1 MPKIQLLDEST
12 INKIAAGE
20 VIERPSSVVKELV
33 ENSLDAGA
41 TEIIV
46 KIKQAGK
53 KQISVIDNGLGMD
66 KDDLILCIKKHAT
79 SKIRK
84 IEDIYSIF
92 SYGFRGEALAT
103 IAEVSKLEIIS
114 GTRDSDVSYKLTLD
128 APKPN
133 NLTPQTKYLG
143 TTINVYN
150 LFYNIPARQKFLK
163 SDSYELKKIAELIK
177 TISVANY
184 KVRFKFYS
192 EDKLIFDFKVCEDIK
207 KRIKDVFNFD
217 VFESE
222 YKDPVVNAKVY
233 FTNYADVKD
242 LYQEKQIFYVNNR
255 AIINKTMSFAVSKAF
270 ESKIPKGKKPNVFV
284 FLDLN
289 PKVIDVNVH
298 PQKLEI
304 RVKDNNTFFYP
315 IYNALKNKLEEG
327 LKQNLELQKTKIIS
341 LISESKTEYNS
352 KLDLEIPQKNISQKD
367 IKSENQKLFD
377 VVVEEKFR
385 FKVLG
390 QYNKTFILVE
400 DENESLLLID
410 QHVAEER
417 YNYENFLESYS
428 GKNYLEKQILIV
440 PILLE
445 FSAEDLHVL
454 DGLKDKFLEFGL
466 EYTILKNELVLRT
479 TPIVLGRIPDKLEL
493 KEFFIDIIN
502 NLDVNKNKFEDLKN
516 KILISLACKKSV
528 KADTSL
534 SIFEMNKIVDNL
546 FKTKSP
552 YTCPHGRPTIIELNK
567 TEIYRKIG
575 RL

>member
-20 VIERPSSVVKELV
+20 VIERPASVVKELI

-41 TEIIV
+41 TEIII

-53 KQISVIDNGLGMD
+53 KQISVIDNGSGMD
-66 KDDLILCIKKHAT
+66 KDDLYLCIKKHAT

-103 IAEVSKLEIIS
+103 ISEVSKIEIIS
-114 GTRDSDVSYKLTLD
+114 GTKDSEVSYKLTVD
-128 APKPN
+128 GKN
-133 NLTPQTKYLG
+133 NALIPQTKYLG

-177 TISVANY
+177 TIAIANY

-192 EDKLIFDFKVCEDIK
+192 DEKQIFDFKICDGVK
-207 KRIKDVFNFD
+207 KRIKDVFNLD

-222 YKDPVVNAKVY
+222 YFDPIVNAKVY
-233 FTNYADVKD
+233 FTNYSEVKD
-242 LYQEKQIFYVNNR
+242 LSQEKQIFYVNNR
-255 AIINKTMSFAVSKAF
+255 AIINKTISFAISKAF

-284 FLDLN
+284 FLELN
-289 PKVIDVNVH
+289 PKIIDVNVH

-315 IYNALKNKLEEG
+315 VYNALKNKLEEG

-341 LISESKTEYNS
+341 LISESKSDYLEVNTTENI
-352 KLDLEIPQKNISQKD
+352 KKNLLNNFE
-367 IKSENQKLFD
+367 SENKRLFD
-377 VVVEEKFR
+377 IPIETQTKF
-385 FKVLG
+385 KILG

-417 YNYENFLESYS
+417 YNYELFLELYS
-428 GKNYLEKQILIV
+428 GKKYLEKQNLIS
-440 PILLE
+440 PILLD
-445 FSAEDLHVL
+445 FSFEDLHIL
-454 DGLKDKFLEFGL
+454 DSLKNNFLEFGL
-466 EYTILKNELVLRT
+466 EYSILKNELVLRT
-479 TPIVLGRIPDKLEL
+479 IPIVLGRIPNKLEL
-493 KEFFIDIIN
+493 KEFFIEIIN
-502 NLDVNKNKFEDLKN
+502 TLDNNKNKLEDLKN
-516 KILISLACKKSV
+516 KILTSLACKKSV
-528 KADTSL
+528 KADTIL
-534 SIFEMNKIVDNL
+534 GVFEMQKIVDNL

-552 YTCPHGRPTIIELNK
+552 YTCPHGRPTIIELSK
-567 TEIYRKIG
+567 TEIYKKIG

>member
-20 VIERPSSVVKELV
+20 VIERPASVVKELI

-41 TEIIV
+41 TEIII

-53 KQISVIDNGLGMD
+53 KQISVIDNGSGMD
-66 KDDLILCIKKHAT
+66 KDDLYLCIKKHAT

-103 IAEVSKLEIIS
+103 ISEVSKIEIIS
-114 GTRDSDVSYKLTLD
+114 GTKDSEVSYKLTVD
-128 APKPN
+128 GKN
-133 NLTPQTKYLG
+133 NALIPQTKYLG

-177 TISVANY
+177 TIAIANY

-192 EDKLIFDFKVCEDIK
+192 DEKQIFDFKICDGVK
-207 KRIKDVFNFD
+207 KRIKDVFNLD

-222 YKDPVVNAKVY
+222 YFDPIVNAKVY
-233 FTNYADVKD
+233 FTNYSEVKD
-242 LYQEKQIFYVNNR
+242 LSQEKQIFYVNNR
-255 AIINKTMSFAVSKAF
+255 AIINKTISFAISKAF

-284 FLDLN
+284 FLELN
-289 PKVIDVNVH
+289 PKIIDVNVH

-315 IYNALKNKLEEG
+315 VYNALKNKLEEG

-341 LISESKTEYNS
+341 LISESKSDYLEVNTTENI
-352 KLDLEIPQKNISQKD
+352 KKNLLNNFE
-367 IKSENQKLFD
+367 SENKRLFD
-377 VVVEEKFR
+377 IPIETQTKF
-385 FKVLG
+385 KILG

-417 YNYENFLESYS
+417 YNYELFLELYS
-428 GKNYLEKQILIV
+428 GKKYLEKQNLIS
-440 PILLE
+440 PILLD
-445 FSAEDLHVL
+445 FSFEDLHIL
-454 DGLKDKFLEFGL
+454 DSLKNNFLEFGL
-466 EYTILKNELVLRT
+466 EYSILKNELVLRT
-479 TPIVLGRIPDKLEL
+479 IPIVLGKVPNKLEL
-493 KEFFIDIIN
+493 KEFFIEIIN
-502 NLDVNKNKFEDLKN
+502 TLDNNKNKFEDLKN
-516 KILISLACKKSV
+516 KILTSLACKKSV
-528 KADTSL
+528 KADTIL
-534 SIFEMNKIVDNL
+534 GVFEMQKIVDNL

-552 YTCPHGRPTIIELNK
+552 YTCPHGRPTIIELSK
-567 TEIYRKIG
+567 TEIYKKIG